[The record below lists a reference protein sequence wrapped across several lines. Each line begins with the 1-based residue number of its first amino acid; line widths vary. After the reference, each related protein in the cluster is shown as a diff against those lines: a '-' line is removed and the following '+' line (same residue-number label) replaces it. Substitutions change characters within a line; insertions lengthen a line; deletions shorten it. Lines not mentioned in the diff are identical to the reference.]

1 MPLSS
6 CSNSPMFFC
15 HSNMPARRSGK
26 DDWNVGEDFTPSR
39 ELACDEGL
47 ECDGGEFEPEN
58 KQRR

>member
-1 MPLSS
+1 
-6 CSNSPMFFC
+6 
-15 HSNMPARRSGK
+15 MPARRSGK